1 MEFWNKQHEF
11 LTPIVAKVHQNG
23 PWGRALDGQPWR
35 AAGMDFW
42 NKQHGFL
49 APIVSKSCQIGSW
62 EQAVDGRPW
71 RAAGM
76 NFWNKRH
83 EFLALTVSEVRQS
96 GLWGRAVDGRP
107 WRAAGMNFWNKRHE
121 FFTPIVSSYMTEH
134 AIHPTTYDDHSCN
147 GMPIHM
153 MNCPVLSYRTW
164 GTRVTGTDFSNK
176 WQDISYANLS

>member
-1 MEFWNKQHEF
+1 
-11 LTPIVAKVHQNG
+11 
-23 PWGRALDGQPWR
+23 
-35 AAGMDFW
+35 MDFW
-42 NKQHGFL
+42 SKQHGFL
-49 APIVSKSCQIGSW
+49 VPIVSNGCQIGSW
-62 EQAVDGRPW
+62 EQAVDGRSW

-96 GLWGRAVDGRP
+96 RLRGWAVEGRP

-147 GMPIHM
+147 GLPIHM
-153 MNCPVLSYRTW
+153 MNCPVLLYRTW
-164 GTRVTGTDFSNK
+164 GTRATGIDFSNK
-176 WQDISYANLS
+176 WQDISYADFFNSSIRADRESSKKGLTKILDVEIAVDYRIRETPKV